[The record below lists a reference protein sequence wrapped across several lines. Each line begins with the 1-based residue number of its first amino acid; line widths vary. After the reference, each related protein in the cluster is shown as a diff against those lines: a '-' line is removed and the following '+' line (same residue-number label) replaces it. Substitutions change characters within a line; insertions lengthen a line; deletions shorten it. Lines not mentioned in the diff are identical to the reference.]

1 MRTDNGLKHY
11 ASKADYIN
19 RESSPLSKKIESEL
33 VSTKSATAP
42 AVKSDLSAE
51 AKELSAQS
59 AVKEAPKAALKAAVS
74 ESGSALTHL
83 AGEASE
89 VLAVGIKQLGPGL
102 PIKTTPEIKSE
113 THHAPKMSQVYRPAI
128 FFIEGFSFFSGS
140 SGGGLPELHKNMPGS
155 ELYSWGDEDKMLE
168 EILKRPLDRPVVL
181 VGHSL
186 GGDAAI
192 NLANRLNTLENGYRK
207 VDLIVT
213 LDSVGFNNDIIPA
226 NVKKNLNFIGDE
238 DAFFNDGP
246 NIARDNRYTE
256 VVNELRSEG
265 HREID
270 EAEDIHFKI
279 FNSIGDV
286 LGPDLARRM
295 LENNRVRAIQTVN
308 STLRDRP

>member
-1 MRTDNGLKHY
+1 MRADNGLKHY

-19 RESSPLSKKIESEL
+19 RESSPLPKKLEALTPSSTSPAATSEL
-33 VSTKSATAP
+33 SS
-42 AVKSDLSAE
+42 E
-51 AKELSAQS
+51 AKELSS
-59 AVKEAPKAALKAAVS
+59 KTSLKEAPKEAVKAAVS

-89 VLAVGIKQLGPGL
+89 VLAVGLKQLGPGL
-102 PIKTTPEIKSE
+102 PIKAPTISSTAVGD
-113 THHAPKMSQVYRPAI
+113 APKMSQIYRPAI
-128 FFIEGFSFFSGS
+128 FFIEGFSLFSGS
-140 SGGGLPELHKNMPGS
+140 SGGGLPDLQKNMPGS
-155 ELYSWGDEDKMLE
+155 EIYSWDDEDKMLE
-168 EILKRPLDRPVVL
+168 EILKRPLDRPVIL

-186 GGDAAI
+186 GGDAAV
-192 NLANRLNTLENGYRK
+192 NLSNRLNTLENGYRK
-207 VDLIVT
+207 VDLVVT

-246 NIARDNRYTE
+246 NIARDTRYTE

-279 FNSIGDV
+279 FNSIGEV

-295 LENNRVRAIQTVN
+295 LENNRVRSVTTATLN
-308 STLRDRP
+308 SSLRDRL

>member
-19 RESSPLSKKIESEL
+19 RESSPLPKKVGAEV
-33 VSTKSATAP
+33 VSAKDAGP
-42 AVKSDLSAE
+42 AAKSDLSSE
-51 AKELSAQS
+51 AKELSSENAL
-59 AVKEAPKAALKAAVS
+59 KEAPKAALKAAVS

-89 VLAVGIKQLGPGL
+89 VLAVGLKQLGPSL
-102 PIKTTPEIKSE
+102 PIKAAPEIKSD
-113 THHAPKMSQVYRPAI
+113 APKMSQIYRPAI
-128 FFIEGFSFFSGS
+128 FFIEGFSLFSAS
-140 SGGGLPELHKNMPGS
+140 SGGGLPDLQKNMPGS
-155 ELYSWGDEDKMLE
+155 ELYAWDDEDKMLE

-186 GGDAAI
+186 GGDAAV

-207 VDLIVT
+207 IDLIVT
-213 LDSVGFNNDIIPA
+213 LDSVGFKNDIIPA

-256 VVNELRSEG
+256 VINELRSEG
-265 HREID
+265 HRQID

-279 FNSIGDV
+279 FNSIGEV

-295 LENNRVRAIQTVN
+295 LENNRVRAISTVN
-308 STLRDRP
+308 SSLRDRL

>member
-19 RESSPLSKKIESEL
+19 RESSPLPKK
-33 VSTKSATAP
+33 VGGDAVAAKDVGP
-42 AVKSDLSAE
+42 AVKSDLSSE
-51 AKELSAQS
+51 AKELSS
-59 AVKEAPKAALKAAVS
+59 ENTLKEAPKAALKAAVS

-89 VLAVGIKQLGPGL
+89 VLAVGLKQLGPGL
-102 PIKTTPEIKSE
+102 PIKGAPEIKSD
-113 THHAPKMSQVYRPAI
+113 APKMSQIYRPAI
-128 FFIEGFSFFSGS
+128 FFIEGFSLFSGS
-140 SGGGLPELHKNMPGS
+140 SGGGLPDLQKNMPGS
-155 ELYSWGDEDKMLE
+155 ELYAWDDEDKMLE

-186 GGDAAI
+186 GGDAAV

-207 VDLIVT
+207 IDLIVT
-213 LDSVGFNNDIIPA
+213 LDSVGFKNDIIPA

-256 VVNELRSEG
+256 VINELRSEG
-265 HREID
+265 HRQID

-279 FNSIGDV
+279 FNSIGEV

-295 LENNRVRAIQTVN
+295 LENNRVRAISTVN
-308 STLRDRP
+308 SSLRDRL

>member
-1 MRTDNGLKHY
+1 MRADNGLKHY

-19 RESSPLSKKIESEL
+19 RESSPLAKKPE
-33 VSTKSATAP
+33 VSSVAPNSAP
-42 AVKSDLSAE
+42 AAKADISPA
-51 AKELSAQS
+51 AKELSS
-59 AVKEAPKAALKAAVS
+59 KDVVKEAPKEMLKSAAS

-89 VLAVGIKQLGPGL
+89 VISVGIKQLAPGL
-102 PIKTTPEIKSE
+102 PIKAPSVSKAEMGDV
-113 THHAPKMSQVYRPAI
+113 PKMNQVYRPAI
-128 FFIEGFSFFSGS
+128 FFIEGFSLFSGS
-140 SGGGLPELHKNMPGS
+140 SGGGLPDLQKNMPGS
-155 ELYSWGDEDKMLE
+155 ELYSWSDEDKMLE
-168 EILKRPLDRPVVL
+168 EILKRPLDRPVIL

-186 GGDAAI
+186 GGDTAV

-207 VDLIVT
+207 VDLMVT

-246 NIARDNRYTE
+246 NIAKDNRYTE

-279 FNSIGDV
+279 FNSISDV

-308 STLRDRP
+308 SNLRDRQ